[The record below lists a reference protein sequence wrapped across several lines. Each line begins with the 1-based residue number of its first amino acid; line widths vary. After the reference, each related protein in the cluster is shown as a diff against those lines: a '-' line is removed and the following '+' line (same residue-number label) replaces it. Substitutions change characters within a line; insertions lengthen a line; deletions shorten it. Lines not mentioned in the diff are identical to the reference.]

1 MRYDITCNK
10 QRTSSEKLDMHVH
23 VQGFIQDFSQGG
35 GGGGNTINGNTIM
48 ACIARP
54 D

>member
-1 MRYDITCNK
+1 M
-10 QRTSSEKLDMHVH
+10 
-23 VQGFIQDFSQGG
+23 QGFIQDFFPAGGGGG
-35 GGGGNTINGNTIM
+35 GGGGNTIDGNTIT